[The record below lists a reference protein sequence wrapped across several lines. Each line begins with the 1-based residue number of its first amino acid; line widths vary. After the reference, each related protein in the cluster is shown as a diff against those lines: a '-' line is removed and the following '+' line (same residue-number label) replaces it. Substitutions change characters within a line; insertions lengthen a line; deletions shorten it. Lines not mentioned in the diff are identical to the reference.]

1 MKNMERLKEIVGAIM
16 IIFILLMWIYGSLKS
31 QAEIRYLGNQVEAWQ
46 ERVKE
51 VEQLNQE
58 LIIAQHF
65 EDLFVMCAKPQTL
78 LNLEKLNGYIKN
90 KKEFCLGN
98 HEDPS

>member
-1 MKNMERLKEIVGAIM
+1 MIKRCALIGICLIWFYGAAAMLWIIPNKNDEIQYLEGRVAA
-16 IIFILLMWIYGSLKS
+16 WKS
-31 QAEIRYLGNQVEAWQ
+31 HVQ
-46 ERVKE
+46 E

-90 KKEFCLGN
+90 KKKFCLGN